1 MSAFLSGFSY
11 PFKALATLNQ
21 RSSLWGYVIVPILVN
36 LVIGT
41 LLYVGLLF
49 AGLQQI
55 DAWVAGLTGAMALL
69 GWLLRLLLIIV
80 LLIAVGFVLVRFG
93 VVLGSPWYGKLSE
106 ELEELQLG
114 QAPPAQP
121 LTPAGIAR
129 DLSRA
134 VLFELKKLVLVIPIG
149 ICLLLFNFLPGVGQ
163 VIGTVGSI
171 ALGATITC
179 LDFFDGPLERRRLRF
194 REKLAFVRNHFPASA
209 GFGLICLGL
218 VSIPLV
224 NLIAIPL
231 CVTAGTLF
239 FCEQF
244 KAAQP
249 RIAVRTHEQRTN
261 EQKTALYDA

>member
-1 MSAFLSGFSY
+1 MSAFLSGVSY
-11 PFKALATLNQ
+11 PFKALAILNR

-36 LVIGT
+36 LVVGT
-41 LLYVGLLF
+41 LLYASLLVV
-49 AGLQQI
+49 GLQQI

-80 LLIAVGFVLVRFG
+80 LLIVVGFLLVRFG
-93 VVLGSPWYGKLSE
+93 VVLGSPWYGRLSE
-106 ELEELQLG
+106 ELEQLQLG
-114 QAPPAQP
+114 QAPPAEP

-134 VLFELKKLVLVIPIG
+134 VQFELKKLALVLPVG
-149 ICLLLFNFLPGVGQ
+149 LGLLLLNFLPFVGQ
-163 VIGTVGSI
+163 VVGTAGGI

-249 RIAVRTHEQRTN
+249 RTVARTIEQRTN
-261 EQKTALYDA
+261 EQRDSAV

>member
-1 MSAFLSGFSY
+1 MSAFLSGVSY
-11 PFKALATLNQ
+11 PFKAFAILNR
-21 RSSLWGYVIVPILVN
+21 RSSLWGYVIVPILMN
-36 LVIGT
+36 LAIGT
-41 LLYVGLLF
+41 LLYAGLLF

-80 LLIAVGFVLVRFG
+80 LLIVVGFLLVRFG

-106 ELEELQLG
+106 ELEQLQLG

-134 VLFELKKLVLVIPIG
+134 VQFELKKLALVLPVG
-149 ICLLLFNFLPGVGQ
+149 LGLLLLNLLPFVGQ
-163 VIGTVGSI
+163 VVGTAGSI

-249 RIAVRTHEQRTN
+249 RTVARTN
-261 EQKTALYDA
+261 EQRT